1 MSAFA
6 RAPGV
11 GNRKTVA
18 VDARLFHRTPSAV
31 AAALCA
37 WLAVVPAAIADVG
50 PADVTAAAI
59 EHGSRSSDPAQV
71 GIWKAAVP
79 PAGSMHGEFDN
90 NDPIGLTAGVRI
102 AADCSI
108 NWVDPDDKKLYCFSS
123 ATSLVFFLDA
133 PQDFLRRARE
143 EWRHLRPS
151 LS

>member
-1 MSAFA
+1 VQA
-6 RAPGV
+6 RS
-11 GNRKTVA
+11 
-18 VDARLFHRTPSAV
+18 FHHFPCVV
-31 AAALCA
+31 AAAACGLLC
-37 WLAVVPAAIADVG
+37 VPAAGADVG

-59 EHGSRSSDPAQV
+59 QHGSRSADPARM

-108 NWVDPDDKKLYCFSS
+108 NWVDPDNKKLYCFSS

-133 PQDFLRRARE
+133 PQEFLRRARKA
-143 EWRHLRPS
+143 WRHLGS
-151 LS
+151 SAS